1 MGTLQPFSFTENKL
15 IAFYLGG
22 RAPRCSLELHD
33 VMFLVGKSSEELIP
47 QIKENWFG
55 TPKSLHVDS
64 WLALENVEGYD
75 ITVSKGQNN
84 NQRKSKDDLKLYFVN
99 LGAYKKEVFGEMHY
113 MKFLVA
119 ESPLEA
125 KNKAKKNLEND
136 LVELHTDD
144 LYDIDDCIEIEKIG
158 PYTVQ
163 LSRGQKSNVDPVN
176 GWQRVL

>member
-1 MGTLQPFSFTENKL
+1 MGTLQPFSFAENKL

-22 RAPRCSLELHD
+22 RVPRCSLELHD

-75 ITVSKGQNN
+75 ISISKGE
-84 NQRKSKDDLKLYFVN
+84 RKSKNDLKLYFVN
-99 LGAYKKEVFGEMHY
+99 LGAYKKDVFGELHS

-125 KNKAKKNLEND
+125 KNKAKKNLEKD
-136 LVELHTDD
+136 LVEVHTDD
-144 LYDIDDCIEIEKIG
+144 LYNIDDCIEIEKIG
-158 PYTVQ
+158 PYTIQ
-163 LSRGQKSNVDPVN
+163 LIPGQKSNVDPVN